1 LDALIG
7 KGGSDGEGTVAE
19 TFLVALAGQPNV
31 GKTTVFNL
39 LTGLN
44 QHVGNWPGK
53 TIEKKAG
60 EYHHN
65 GLIFQIVDLPGT
77 YSLTANSPE
86 EVIARDFI
94 IKERPDVV
102 VAVIGAEAPERNLY
116 LISELLPLP
125 SRVVVGVN
133 MMDVAEREGIQIETD
148 VLQAAIGVPVVP
160 MVATRNWGVRELMDA
175 VEEVANGHFEY
186 APRTPQIRE
195 DHRAVLDE
203 LQALIEPAVPEPYP
217 VRWTALKLLE
227 GDREMTHLV
236 RERLSDEDWQQVHAI
251 LLAHEDAVVAIASG
265 RYDWIGR
272 MTRAALARPR
282 TGRVTLTE
290 RLDRIA
296 THPVWGLGL
305 LVLVLALV
313 FGLTYSIGTP
323 LQDVLDRHLVAPL
336 ADWLTAS
343 LSGGPSWLTGL
354 LVDGVLAGA
363 GTVIT
368 FFPILVTFF
377 ACMGLLEDLG
387 YMARA
392 AYVTDRFMHL
402 MGLHGRSFLP
412 LFLGF
417 GCNVPSVIGTRI
429 IDTPR
434 ARLLTILLSP
444 LVPCT
449 GRMVVIA
456 FLAPIFFRSTATLV
470 SGGLI
475 LTSLIVLALVGIIIN
490 RLLFKGE
497 HLAFIMELPL
507 YHIPHWRT
515 IGLLVWQRTL
525 EFVTKAG
532 TIILVMSVILWAL
545 SSYPGETI
553 EESALAAVGR
563 WLEPVGRLMGL
574 GWKMML
580 ALLSGFFAKE
590 NAIATLGILYGAA
603 ESKSGLAETLS
614 ASVGPAAGLSFMVV
628 QMLFVPCVATVAAI
642 RQETRSWR
650 WTAFSVA
657 LLSALSFIGGTVVYQ
672 VAALLGWA

>member
-1 LDALIG
+1 LDELIG
-7 KGGSDGEGTVAE
+7 KGGSDGEGTLAE

-60 EYHHN
+60 EYHHD
-65 GLIFQIVDLPGT
+65 GLVFQIVDLPGT

-102 VAVIGAEAPERNLY
+102 VAVIGADAPERNLY
-116 LISELLPLP
+116 LLSELLPLP

-133 MMDVAEREGIQIETD
+133 MMDVAERAGIHIETD

-175 VEEVANGHFEY
+175 VEAVVSDHCEY
-186 APRTPQIRE
+186 TPRTPQIRE

-203 LQALIEPAVPEPYP
+203 LQGLIEPAVPEPYP

-227 GDREMTHLV
+227 GDREMTRLV

-251 LLAHEDAVVAIASG
+251 LLAHEDAIVAIASG

-272 MTRAALARPR
+272 MTRAALVRPR
-282 TGRVTLTE
+282 TGRVTVTE

-305 LVLVLALV
+305 LALILAMI

-323 LQDVLDRHLVAPL
+323 LQDALDRHLVAPL
-336 ADWLTAS
+336 ADWLTRI
-343 LSGGPSWLTGL
+343 LSGGPSWLAGL

-377 ACMGLLEDLG
+377 ASMGLLEDLG

-429 IDTPR
+429 IDAPR

-456 FLAPIFFRSTATLV
+456 FLAPIFFPDRATLV

-475 LTSLIVLALVGIIIN
+475 LTSLIVLALVGIVIN
-490 RLLFKGE
+490 RLFFKGE

-507 YHIPHWRT
+507 YHIPHWRS
-515 IGLLVWQRTL
+515 IGLLVRQRIL

-532 TIILVMSVILWAL
+532 TIILVMSILLWAL

-574 GWKMML
+574 SWKMML
-580 ALLSGFFAKE
+580 ALLTSFFAKE
-590 NAIATLGILYGAA
+590 NAIASLGILYGAA
-603 ESKSGLAETLS
+603 ESESGLAETLTGL
-614 ASVGPAAGLSFMVV
+614 VGPAAGLSFMVV

-642 RQETRSWR
+642 RQETGSWR

-657 LLSALSFIGGTVVYQ
+657 LLLALSLTGGTAVYQ
-672 VAALLGWA
+672 LAVLFGWA

>member
-1 LDALIG
+1 M
-7 KGGSDGEGTVAE
+7 AE

-60 EYHHN
+60 EYHHH
-65 GLIFQIVDLPGT
+65 GLDFRIVDLPGT

-102 VAVIGAEAPERNLY
+102 VAVIGADAPERNLY
-116 LISELLPLP
+116 LVSELLPLP

-133 MMDVAEREGIQIETD
+133 MMDVAEREGIHLETD

-160 MVATRNWGVRELMDA
+160 MIATRNWGVRELMDA
-175 VEEVANGHFEY
+175 VESVVRDRFEY

-203 LQALIEPAVPEPYP
+203 IQELIEPAVPDPYP
-217 VRWTALKLLE
+217 VHWTALKLLE
-227 GDREMTHLV
+227 GDREMTRLV
-236 RERLSDEDWQQVHAI
+236 RERLSEESWQPVHAI
-251 LLAHEDAVVAIASG
+251 LLAHEDAIVAIASG

-272 MTRAALARPR
+272 MTRAALVRPR
-282 TGRVTLTE
+282 AGRVTFTE

-296 THPVWGLGL
+296 THPIWGLGL

-323 LQDVLDRHLVAPL
+323 LQDALDRHLVAPL
-336 ADWLTAS
+336 AAWLTRT
-343 LSGGPSWLTGL
+343 LSGGPRWLTGL

-377 ACMGLLEDLG
+377 ASMGLLEDLG

-402 MGLHGRSFLP
+402 MGLHGRSCLP

-417 GCNVPSVIGTRI
+417 GCNVPAVIGTRI
-429 IDTPR
+429 IDAPR

-456 FLAPIFFRSTATLV
+456 FLAPLFFQSNATLV

-475 LTSLIVLALVGIIIN
+475 LTSLVVLALVGIVIN
-490 RLLFKGE
+490 RLFFKGE

-507 YHIPHWRT
+507 YHIPHWRS

-532 TIILVMSVILWAL
+532 TIILVMSVVVWAL

-574 GWKMML
+574 SWKMML
-580 ALLSGFFAKE
+580 AVLTSFFAKE
-590 NAIATLGILYGAA
+590 NTIAALGILYGAA
-603 ESKSGLAETLS
+603 EGESGLAETLTGL
-614 ASVGPAAGLSFMVV
+614 VGPAAGLSFMVV
-628 QMLFVPCVATVAAI
+628 QMLFVPCAATVAAI

-657 LLSALSFIGGTVVYQ
+657 LLLALSLLGGTAVFQ
-672 VAALLGWA
+672 LALLLGWA